1 MDVKLIFF
9 IIYCLIILF
18 VGYLGYRKT
27 KTLGDFYLAGRQ
39 LNKWIAAGTFA
50 GTFVS
55 AITFVSWI
63 GFGWRF
69 GTAILPVYIF
79 GCLIGYIVYAFVAPK
94 LSMLA
99 DRNDI
104 YTPSDF
110 YERRFDSSFLRLWT
124 TIFTIIGF
132 TLYLGIQLIGT
143 GVLFE
148 VILGIPFIYGVI
160 ILGVVYTIYTLMGGM
175 KSVAWTDAIQFSL
188 FVIATLVAFAYVL
201 PKVGGFS
208 QMNASLAAIDVNL
221 LTLNAGG
228 AFKPLWIIGIGFA
241 VTLVI
246 PLHYGYMSR
255 AMACK
260 TPRDALGMVGIGSGI
275 LMVFYVAILVLSLSA
290 RVLIPDVESI
300 SGLDKAFPTMVL
312 EHFPVALGAFILVA
326 LGAAVMSTTDSILL
340 QVGSN
345 ISNDIFKRY
354 INKDAD
360 DKKTLSVARI
370 FVIIFAVITIVF
382 ALTKPAA
389 LYLIYN
395 FFIVFLVAPYVAIFF
410 FGLFWKKATKAGAL
424 TSAIVG
430 GGIGIFIQA
439 LQIAKVAPPSLSFH
453 PTLYAVPVSVILMIV
468 VSLASKQYPDEHV
481 KKWF

>member
-1 MDVKLIFF
+1 MDVKLLFF
-9 IIYCLIILF
+9 IIYCIIILF

-39 LNKWIAAGTFA
+39 LGKWIAAGTFA

-63 GFGWRF
+63 GFGWKF

-79 GCLIGYIVYAFVAPK
+79 GCLCGYIIYAIVAPK
-94 LSMLA
+94 LNMLA
-99 DRNDI
+99 HRNDI
-104 YTPSDF
+104 YTPSDY
-110 YERRFDSSFLRLWT
+110 YEGRFNSSFLRLWT

-188 FVIATLVAFAYVL
+188 FVVATLVAFVYVL
-201 PKVGGFS
+201 PKVGGIS
-208 QMNASLAAIDVNL
+208 QMNVSLASIDPKL
-221 LTLNAGG
+221 LTLGAGG
-228 AFKPLWIIGIGFA
+228 TFKPLWIIGVGFA
-241 VTLVI
+241 VTVVI
-246 PLHYGYMSR
+246 PLHYGYISR

-260 TPRDALGMVGIGSGI
+260 TPRDAIGMVGIGSFI
-275 LMVFYVAILVLSLSA
+275 LMIFYFAILILALSA
-290 RVLIPDVESI
+290 RVLMPDTAALTGV
-300 SGLDKAFPTMVL
+300 DKAFPTMVL

-345 ISNDIFKRY
+345 IANDIYKRY
-354 INKDAD
+354 INKDAQ
-360 DKKTLSVARI
+360 DKRTLSIARI
-370 FVIIFAVITIVF
+370 FVVIFAVITIIF

-410 FGLFWKKATKAGAL
+410 FGLYWKKATKAGAV

-430 GGIGIFIQA
+430 GGIGILIQA
-439 LQIAKVAPPSLSFH
+439 LQIAKVAPPSLSYNA
-453 PTLYAVPVSVILMIV
+453 TIYAVPVSVILMIV
-468 VSLASKQYPDEHV
+468 VSLASKKYPEEHV